1 MAQDISDKDLQS
13 QENAPGLAIN
23 AQYIK
28 DLSFENPAP
37 IENLLKQD
45 EEASTLVNIEVGCT
59 PLYEGTFEVVL
70 GVKSHIQRQDKTV
83 YLVELAYAG
92 VFTLSGIPEELLRF
106 VLFVECPRLLF
117 PFVRNLVAQITQ
129 ESGFPP
135 LYLKP
140 VDFASLL
147 EQRLQEESLTSGD
160 TEGNA

>member
-1 MAQDISDKDLQS
+1 MAQDISDKDLS
-13 QENAPGLAIN
+13 TEENTPGLAIN

-37 IENLLKQD
+37 IENLLNQD
-45 EEASTLVNIEVGCT
+45 EEASTLVNIEVGCN
-59 PLYEGTFEVVL
+59 PLYEGTFEVIL
-70 GVKSHIQRQDKTV
+70 GLKSHIQRKEKTV
-83 YLVELAYAG
+83 YLIELSYAG
-92 VFTLSGIPEELLRF
+92 VFTLSGIPEELMRF

-117 PFVRNLVAQITQ
+117 PFARNLVAQITQ

-147 EQRLQEESLTSGD
+147 EQRLKEESLASQEA
-160 TEGNA
+160 EGNA